1 MQFLGNVNNDKNNFM
16 EIENFSLRQH
26 LNFIK
31 KKKEKEKERIES
43 IKLFV
48 VQQKINS
55 DNLINS
61 LLPIDLPLK
70 KTPNQ
75 IFNYISEVDLI
86 CNCRFFI
93 RKGKLYLHNLDKK
106 IKNQNVIT
114 IQEEVCYFKRFSVN
128 YFLNKTR
135 NRFRFNTN
143 LYFISL
149 FHPCNTTYF
158 HFIFETVIYV
168 FMIYKKYN
176 LFELDR
182 SELPIFIIEKNK
194 FNYILTKIFKNIP
207 LVTINRRTNNTIW
220 RKNLVL
226 PEIKNYNYFHSW
238 NKEHIESN
246 SDLYFINNHVITEF
260 KHFIKNM
267 FVDNNINQEKYPVLV
282 KRKSVLRNWCELNY
296 LEIYLKKKFPNLKSV
311 FLEDLD
317 FVEQVILFNN
327 CNFLVLQAGSAFINT
342 IFMPKNTHII
352 CISVNN
358 KFISSKFFNDISS
371 ISNKNLHWIKMPVK
385 KETENSEFESY
396 IDKNNSIY
404 SIFKYSQIYLKT
416 TKNFLNYAPQNN
428 ISAGN
433 KDILINNLEKILNK
447 IYL

>member
-1 MQFLGNVNNDKNNFM
+1 MQFLGNNNNNNFRYGR
-16 EIENFSLRQH
+16 IYSAH
-26 LNFIK
+26 KNFIK
-31 KKKEKEKERIES
+31 KEKKRKES
-43 IKLFV
+43 IEIMSN
-48 VQQKINS
+48 QIKINS
-55 DNLINS
+55 DNVINN

-75 IFNYISEVDLI
+75 KFNYVSEVDLF
-86 CNCRFFI
+86 CNCRFFV
-93 RKGKLYLHNLDKK
+93 KGRKLYLHNLDEK

-114 IQEEVCYFKRFSVN
+114 IQEHVRYFKHFNVN
-128 YFLNKTR
+128 YFFNRTRKRYILNR
-135 NRFRFNTN
+135 N

-207 LVTINRRTNNTIW
+207 LVTVNRNKRETIW
-220 RKNLVL
+220 CKNLVL
-226 PEIKNYNYFHSW
+226 PEVENYNYFHSW
-238 NKEHIESN
+238 NVKHIESN
-246 SDLYFINNHVITEF
+246 SDMYFINNDVITEF
-260 KHFIKNM
+260 KDTIKNM
-267 FVDNNINQEKYPVLV
+267 FVDNNKNQEKYPVLV
-282 KRKSVLRNWCELNY
+282 KRKSLFRNISEINDV
-296 LEIYLKKKFPNLKSV
+296 EIYLKKKFPNLKSV
-311 FLEDLD
+311 FMEDLD

-327 CNFLVLQAGSAFINT
+327 CNFLILQAGSAFINT

-352 CISVNN
+352 CISVDN

-385 KETENSEFESY
+385 KETENSEFELC

-404 SIFKYSQIYLKT
+404 SIFKYSQIYFKT
-416 TKNFLNYAPQNN
+416 TKHFLNYTPQNCS
-428 ISAGN
+428 SAGN
-433 KDILINNLEKILNK
+433 KDILINNLEKILK
-447 IYL
+447 DIDL